1 MVRLPSLRKETE
13 MAFRKYSAEKPS
25 AVKVAEEERK
35 AGADGEGEGSEQVV
49 DLDESAA
56 PEAAPEGEDRP

>member
-1 MVRLPSLRKETE
+1 

-25 AVKVAEEERK
+25 AVKVAEEEERK

>member
-1 MVRLPSLRKETE
+1 

-35 AGADGEGEGSEQVV
+35 AGADGEDEGSEQVV

>member
-1 MVRLPSLRKETE
+1 

-25 AVKVAEEERK
+25 AVKVA
-35 AGADGEGEGSEQVV
+35 EGEGSEQVV

>member
-1 MVRLPSLRKETE
+1 

-35 AGADGEGEGSEQVV
+35 AGADGEGEVV